1 MDVIQASD
9 FFNGLRNLSV
19 GYSKGGLKG
28 AQMFWKVYEKDAF
41 STIVKVSKGLDL
53 DGNLLI

>member
-1 MDVIQASD
+1 MFKRRLERGTNV
-9 FFNGLRNLSV
+9 
-19 GYSKGGLKG
+19 
-28 AQMFWKVYEKDAF
+28 FWKVYEKDAF